1 MAGSELSELKSSV
14 AAVQASIEAMW
25 DRRRAAV
32 SALCAQYAG
41 YALQN
46 FRMKQAQSAFWTNRT
61 GIAQDTVFS
70 GVISERAVAGF
81 FLAHAVEYGVYLE
94 LANDRRH
101 QSLLPIVSGLYAR
114 FKRDLEEVLGA
125 A

>member
-1 MAGSELSELKSSV
+1 MAGDELSELKASV
-14 AAVQASIEAMW
+14 DAVKANIEAMW
-25 DRRRAAV
+25 GRRRAAV
-32 SALCAQYAG
+32 LALCAQYAG

-46 FRMKQAQSAFWTNRT
+46 FRMKQAQSKFWTNRT
-61 GIAQDTVFS
+61 GIARDTVFS

-81 FLAHAVEYGVYLE
+81 FLAHAVEYGIYLE
-94 LANDRRH
+94 LANDRKYEA
-101 QSLLPIVSGLYAR
+101 LLPTVAGLYSR